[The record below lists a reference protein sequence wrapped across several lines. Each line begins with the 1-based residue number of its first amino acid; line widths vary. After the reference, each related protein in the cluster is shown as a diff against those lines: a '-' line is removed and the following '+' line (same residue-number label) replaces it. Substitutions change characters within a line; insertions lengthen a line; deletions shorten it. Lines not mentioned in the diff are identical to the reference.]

1 MDLPRRKHLRLE
13 APVYAEPGRAFS
25 VTIGTA
31 PRSPVF
37 TDVDFGEECVRLLNR
52 RCAETATRCYAYC
65 LMPDHVHLLVGIG
78 EQVSLSALVGS
89 WKSMCA
95 VARRRRGQSC
105 RFWQRS
111 FFDRALRD
119 NEPLNETALYILA
132 NPIRAGLTSHVGE
145 YPLAGSLEFE
155 L

>member
-1 MDLPRRKHLRLE
+1 MGLPRRIRLRLG
-13 APVYAEPGRAFS
+13 AAVYAEPGRAFS

-31 PRSPVF
+31 PRTPVF
-37 TDVDFGEECVRLLNR
+37 ADVDFGRECVRLLNR

-78 EQVSLSALVGS
+78 GQASLSAFVGS
-89 WKSMCA
+89 WKSLCA
-95 VARRRRGQSC
+95 VARLKRTRSC

-111 FFDRALRD
+111 FFERVLRD

-132 NPIRAGLTSHVGE
+132 NPIRAGLATRIGE

>member
-1 MDLPRRKHLRLE
+1 MTLPRRKRLRLE
-13 APVYAEPGRAFS
+13 APVYAEPGRTFS

-31 PRSPVF
+31 PRTPIF
-37 TDVDFGEECVRLLNR
+37 ADVDFGKECVRLLDR

-78 EQVSLSALVGS
+78 GQMSLSAVVGS
-89 WKSMCA
+89 WKSLCA
-95 VARRRRGQSC
+95 VAHLRRAKSC

-132 NPIRAGLTSHVGE
+132 NPIRAGLSTRIGE
-145 YPLAGSLEFE
+145 YPLSGSFEFG